1 MEDRRER
8 RLFVQCPVSIE
19 GKQGISEGTL
29 INLSPGGG
37 AIESGIPVQFGTVL
51 TLRVHLPSLDQPIH
65 VDQAEVTW
73 RAGDDFGVKFIQLGP
88 VERERLTQVIEA
100 LRQGILS
107 HQAPPVRTC

>member
-29 INLSPGGG
+29 INLSVGGG

-51 TLRVHLPSLDQPIH
+51 TLRVHLPSLHEPIF

-73 RAGDDFGVKFIQLGP
+73 RAGDDFGVKFLQLGP
-88 VERERLTQVIEA
+88 QERTRLNQVIED
-100 LRQGILS
+100 LRQGILQS
-107 HQAPPVRTC
+107 QAPPVRTC